1 MFSKVRL
8 QLGLLSQT
16 QRHKLILLIL
26 LQSLL
31 GVLDIF
37 GIGLIGMVGAITA
50 ANLTYQ
56 TLPDFVKS
64 TLAFFGLEN
73 LSVTQQVAVLALTS
87 IVLLVVR
94 TVFSAI
100 LTRKNLLFLAN
111 ISADLSKDVMTK
123 TLNLPLNQIQA
134 RENQYY
140 VYAINDG
147 TSSLVLGVIGNATNA
162 LVDLNML
169 ILIFL
174 TLFIFDPITSIVG
187 LIFFGAVG
195 VIMYRYL
202 KHKGKHLGER
212 SGELAIQG
220 SQIIRDSLESYREL
234 LIRNAND
241 IYLLKLHKARRAFAE
256 VQANISFIPY
266 LSKYIF
272 ESSVIVG
279 GLLISAVQF
288 VRHDAQT
295 AVTSLT
301 VFVAASTRIL
311 PSILRFQQSLI
322 QVNTAFGSGRTAETL
337 INYLELQRTPTLA
350 SIEPSLGEFQPN
362 IKVRELSFAYPGSE
376 SQAIDK
382 CSFEITRGEMVAICG
397 PSGSGKSTLI
407 DLMIGALI
415 PDSGEVLVSGVEP
428 KKCFSNWKDKVSF
441 MSQNF
446 MVQNSTIAEN
456 VTFPDEYKPEDR
468 DTVESALKSALLNFD
483 VSKLEAHSPV
493 GERGE
498 LLSGGEKQRLGLA
511 RALFRDPEILI
522 LDEFTSA
529 LDQHTEDK
537 VMESVESFKGKKTVI
552 VIAHKLRTL
561 RNADKIMYINHGRIL
576 VFGTLEEV
584 QKAVPDFGKQSSI
597 GVFK

>member
-1 MFSKVRL
+1 
-8 QLGLLSQT
+8 
-16 QRHKLILLIL
+16 
-26 LQSLL
+26 
-31 GVLDIF
+31 
-37 GIGLIGMVGAITA
+37 
-50 ANLTYQ
+50 
-56 TLPDFVKS
+56 
-64 TLAFFGLEN
+64 
-73 LSVTQQVAVLALTS
+73 
-87 IVLLVVR
+87 
-94 TVFSAI
+94 
-100 LTRKNLLFLAN
+100 
-111 ISADLSKDVMTK
+111 
-123 TLNLPLNQIQA
+123 
-134 RENQYY
+134 
-140 VYAINDG
+140 
-147 TSSLVLGVIGNATNA
+147 
-162 LVDLNML
+162 
-169 ILIFL
+169 
-174 TLFIFDPITSIVG
+174 
-187 LIFFGAVG
+187 
-195 VIMYRYL
+195 
-202 KHKGKHLGER
+202 
-212 SGELAIQG
+212 
-220 SQIIRDSLESYREL
+220 
-234 LIRNAND
+234 
-241 IYLLKLHKARRAFAE
+241 
-256 VQANISFIPY
+256 
-266 LSKYIF
+266 
-272 ESSVIVG
+272 
-279 GLLISAVQF
+279 
-288 VRHDAQT
+288 
-295 AVTSLT
+295 
-301 VFVAASTRIL
+301 
-311 PSILRFQQSLI
+311 
-322 QVNTAFGSGRTAETL
+322 
-337 INYLELQRTPTLA
+337 
-350 SIEPSLGEFQPN
+350 
-362 IKVRELSFAYPGSE
+362 
-376 SQAIDK
+376 
-382 CSFEITRGEMVAICG
+382 MVAICG

-483 VSKLEAHSPV
+483 VSKLEADSPV